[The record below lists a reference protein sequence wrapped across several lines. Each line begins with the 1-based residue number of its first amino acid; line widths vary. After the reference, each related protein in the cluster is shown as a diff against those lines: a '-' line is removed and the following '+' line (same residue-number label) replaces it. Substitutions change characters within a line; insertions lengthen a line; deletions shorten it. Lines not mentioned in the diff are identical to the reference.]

1 MASLSLYKRLDYI
14 IQIEAPFKA
23 REDRVFERD
32 DNIFKK
38 GMMVIRDKEF
48 KNSLSKRTKG
58 IDQKVNN
65 NGSIEKLQQIADEI
79 YLREIEPKMQNENKS
94 LKEKYGGYKVKSIKL
109 EKMHEY
115 YNKLKQNEKSDDN
128 QR

>member
-1 MASLSLYKRLDYI
+1 LASLSLYKRLDYI
-14 IQIEAPFKA
+14 IQIDAPFKS
-23 REDRVFERD
+23 REDRVFKRD

-79 YLREIEPKMQNENKS
+79 YLREIEPKMQNKQKG

-109 EKMHEY
+109 EKMRE

>member
-32 DNIFKK
+32 SILKK

-48 KNSLSKRTKG
+48 KNSLGKKIKR
-58 IDQKVNN
+58 IDQKVKN
-65 NGSIEKLQQIADEI
+65 NGSLEKLQQTADEI

-109 EKMHEY
+109 EKMRK

>member
-32 DNIFKK
+32 SILKK

-48 KNSLSKRTKG
+48 KNSLGKKIKR
-58 IDQKVNN
+58 IDQKVKN
-65 NGSIEKLQQIADEI
+65 NGSLEKLQQTADEI
-79 YLREIEPKMQNENKS
+79 YLREIELKMQNENKS

-109 EKMHEY
+109 EKMRE